1 MPLLLDSL
9 FSSIALGHLMVDL
22 LNGSRPVLLAY
33 LSEPLGLTNA
43 NIAVISTLYV
53 ATASITQPIF
63 GWLSDRFGPRWLA
76 AGGLLWMMAF
86 FMLAMFLSGTDALVF
101 LVIASLGSAAL
112 HPAGAMQATVRGRT
126 HYAGRETTAA
136 SFFFMFG
143 QVGLFMGPIIT
154 GPLLDRFGLPGLLI
168 PAGVCLPVAL
178 NAGWQLRHTRPA
190 HASEKLNA
198 AGNIQHGLWFIITL
212 TIIAVLQ
219 AWAQQNM
226 VTFIPKYLSDLGQ
239 TPAVYGL
246 IAGLFMGGSA
256 LGNVLGG
263 HLADRFGKRRIAG
276 LMLALASIPL
286 FSISLV
292 GWSPWLF
299 LLVPLSGLLTGSV
312 HSIIVVIAQSV
323 IRGGMA
329 LASGLTLGIMFTA
342 GAFGTLLSGPLADAW
357 GFPLVFRMTAG
368 LVLVA
373 SLATWQLKEPV
384 QNRALVE
391 THFGQD

>member
-43 NIAVISTLYV
+43 NIGLISTLYI
-53 ATASITQPIF
+53 ATASITQPVF

-76 AGGLLWMMAF
+76 AGGLLWMMFF
-86 FMLAMFLSGTDALVF
+86 FMLAMFLPGKEPLFF
-101 LVIASLGSAAL
+101 LVVASLGSAAL
-112 HPAGAMQATVRGRT
+112 HPAGAMQATLRGRT

-143 QVGLFMGPIIT
+143 QLGFFFGPIIT
-154 GPLLDRFGLPGLLI
+154 GPLLGTFGLYGLLI
-168 PAGVCLPVAL
+168 PAGLCLPVAL
-178 NAGWQLRHTRPA
+178 NAGWQLRHTRPVSV
-190 HASEKLNA
+190 SEKVQA
-198 AGNIQHGLWFIITL
+198 VSKISHSIWFIVTL
-212 TIIAVLQ
+212 TTVAVLQ

-226 VTFIPKYLSDLGQ
+226 VTFIPKYLKDLGQ
-239 TPAVYGL
+239 TPAIYGL

-263 HLADRFGKRRIAG
+263 HLADRFGKQRVAG
-276 LMLALASIPL
+276 AMLALAGIPL
-286 FSISLV
+286 FLLSLV

-299 LLVPLSGLLTGSV
+299 LLVPLSGMLTGSV
-312 HSIIVVIAQSV
+312 HSIIVVIAQGV

-342 GAFGTLLSGPLADAW
+342 GAFGTLLSGPLADVW
-357 GFPLVFRMTAG
+357 GFPLVFQMTAG
-368 LVLVA
+368 LVLA
-373 SLATWQLKEPV
+373 AALATLQLKETIPEFSV
-384 QNRALVE
+384 VE
-391 THFGQD
+391 A

>member
-33 LSEPLGLTNA
+33 LSEPLGLSNA
-43 NIAVISTLYV
+43 NLALISTMYV
-53 ATASITQPIF
+53 ATASITQPVF

-76 AGGLLWMMAF
+76 SGGLLWMMSF
-86 FMLAMFLSGTDALVF
+86 FTLATFLPGTEALVF

-136 SFFFMFG
+136 SFFFLFG
-143 QVGLFMGPIIT
+143 QLGLFMGPIIA
-154 GPLLDRFGLPGLLI
+154 GPLLDRFGLYGLLI
-168 PAGVCLPVAL
+168 PAGLCLPVAG
-178 NAGWQLRHTRPA
+178 NAGWQLRYTRPTPVIGK
-190 HASEKLNA
+190 ASSKLRLSQGLGFIVALA
-198 AGNIQHGLWFIITL
+198 A
-212 TIIAVLQ
+212 IAVLQ

-226 VTFIPKYLSDLGQ
+226 VTFIPKYLKDMGQ
-239 TPAVYGL
+239 TPGTYGL

-263 HLADRFGKRRIAG
+263 HLADRFGKQRVAG
-276 LMLALASIPL
+276 TMLALASIPL
-286 FSISLV
+286 FLISSV

-299 LLVPLSGLLTGSV
+299 LLVPLAGMFTGSV
-312 HSIIVVIAQSV
+312 HSIIVVTAQGV

-329 LASGLTLGIMFTA
+329 LASGLTLGTMFTA
-342 GAFGTLLSGPLADAW
+342 GAFGTLLSGPLADSR
-357 GFPLVFRMTAG
+357 GFPIVFQMTAG
-368 LVLVA
+368 LVLIAALV
-373 SLATWQLKEPV
+373 TVRLKETAPK
-384 QNRALVE
+384 ASMAE
-391 THFGQD
+391 A

>member
-43 NIAVISTLYV
+43 NIGLISTLYV
-53 ATASITQPIF
+53 ATASITQPVF

-76 AGGLLWMMAF
+76 AGGLFWMMGF
-86 FMLAMFLSGTDALVF
+86 FMLAMLLPGTEALVF

-136 SFFFMFG
+136 SFFFLFG
-143 QVGLFMGPIIT
+143 QLGLFLGPIIA

-168 PAGVCLPVAL
+168 PAGLCLPVAL
-178 NAGWQLRHTRPA
+178 NATWQLRHTRPS
-190 HASEKLNA
+190 HVSERVQS
-198 AGNIQHGLWFIITL
+198 AGKIGHSIWFIITL
-212 TIIAVLQ
+212 TTIAVLQ

-226 VTFIPKYLSDLGQ
+226 VTFIPKYLKDLGQ
-239 TPAVYGL
+239 TPAIYGL

-263 HLADRFGKRRIAG
+263 HLADRFGKQRVAG
-276 LMLALASIPL
+276 TMLALAGIPL
-286 FSISLV
+286 FLLSLV

-299 LLVPLSGLLTGSV
+299 LLVPLSGMLTGSV
-312 HSIIVVIAQSV
+312 HSIIVVIAQGV

-357 GFPLVFRMTAG
+357 GFPLVFQLTAG
-368 LVLVA
+368 LVLA
-373 SLATWQLKEPV
+373 AALATLQLKEITPR
-384 QNRALVE
+384 QSIVE
-391 THFGQD
+391 A

>member
-1 MPLLLDSL
+1 MPLLFDSL
-9 FSSIALGHLMVDL
+9 FSSIALGHMMVDL
-22 LNGSRPVLLAY
+22 LNGARPVLLAY
-33 LSEPLGLTNA
+33 LSEPLGLTNTSLA
-43 NIAVISTLYV
+43 LISTLYV

-63 GWLSDRFGPRWLA
+63 GWLTDRFGPRWLA
-76 AGGLLWMMAF
+76 AGGLLWMMVF
-86 FMLAMFLSGTDALVF
+86 FMLAMFFPGIEALVF

-112 HPAGAMQATVRGRT
+112 HPAGAMQATMRGRT
-126 HYAGRETTAA
+126 HYAGQETTAA

-143 QVGLFMGPIIT
+143 QLGYFMGPIVS
-154 GPLLDRFGLPGLLI
+154 GPLLNQFGMYGLLI
-168 PAGVCLPVAL
+168 PAGLCLPVAL
-178 NAGWQLRHTRPA
+178 NANWQLRHTRPV
-190 HASEKLNA
+190 HISQQTHSASK
-198 AGNIQHGLWFIITL
+198 ISHGLGFIATL
-212 TIIAVLQ
+212 TTIAVLQ

-226 VTFIPKYLSDLGQ
+226 VTFIPKYLQDLGQ

-263 HLADRFGKRRIAG
+263 KLADRFGKRRVAG
-276 LMLALASIPL
+276 AMLALAGVPL
-286 FSISLV
+286 FLISLV

-299 LLVPLSGLLTGSV
+299 LLVPLSGMLTGSV

-357 GFPLVFRMTAG
+357 GFPLVFQMTAG

-373 SLATWQLKEPV
+373 ALATLRLKETAPK
-384 QNRALVE
+384 QNLVE
-391 THFGQD
+391 A

>member
-9 FSSIALGHLMVDL
+9 FSSIAFGHFMVDL

-33 LSEPLGLTNA
+33 LSGPLGLTNA
-43 NIAVISTLYV
+43 NIGVISTLYI
-53 ATASITQPIF
+53 ATASITQPVF
-63 GWLSDRFGPRWLA
+63 GWLTDRFGPRWLA
-76 AGGLLWMMAF
+76 AGGLLWMMVF
-86 FMLAMFLSGTDALVF
+86 FMLAMFLPGTEALIF

-168 PAGVCLPVAL
+168 PAGLCLPIAL
-178 NAGWQLRHTRPA
+178 NAGWQLRHTRPS
-190 HASEKLNA
+190 HASENVQA
-198 AGNIQHGLWFIITL
+198 AGKISHSIWFIFTL
-212 TIIAVLQ
+212 TTVAVLQ

-226 VTFIPKYLSDLGQ
+226 VTFLPKYLSDLGQ
-239 TPAVYGL
+239 TPAIYGL

-263 HLADRFGKRRIAG
+263 QLADRFGKQRVAG
-276 LMLALASIPL
+276 TMLALAGIPL
-286 FSISLV
+286 FLISLV

-299 LLVPLSGLLTGSV
+299 LLVPLSGMLTGSV
-312 HSIIVVIAQSV
+312 HSIIVVIAQGV

-329 LASGLTLGIMFTA
+329 LASGLTLGIMFTS
-342 GAFGTLLSGPLADAW
+342 GAFGTLLSGTLADAW
-357 GFPLVFRMTAG
+357 GFPLVFQMTAG
-368 LVLVA
+368 LVLAA
-373 SLATWQLKEPV
+373 SLATLRLKEPIS
-384 QNRALVE
+384 RKIPVE
-391 THFGQD
+391 A